1 MDMGFSGMEDSVN
14 NEIIIQ
20 GKNLYKNYNGFKAL
34 DDISFFVKRG
44 EITGFLGPNG
54 AGKTTLIKLI
64 TCTSFKSSGELTVFG
79 LDTDREQRKIKA
91 CIGLVPQDNNYDP
104 DFSVYENLL
113 VFSRYF
119 GIKKSDAEKRIE
131 KLLNFVELTDKR
143 NEKVTDLSG
152 GMKRKLII
160 ARSLINNPQLIIL
173 DEPTTGLDP
182 QARRKIWGMI
192 EDLKKDGKTIIL
204 TTHYMEEAEKLCD
217 RIYIMDS
224 GKIITSGNP
233 KELIIKHIGTD
244 TVEIYNCGDVRLNDI
259 EGKKVFFKDRIFVH
273 TDNKKETLERLVNIC
288 DDVRFTVRPSNLED
302 LFIYLTGK
310 ELKE

>member
-1 MDMGFSGMEDSVN
+1 MTN
-14 NEIIIQ
+14 NEIIIE
-20 GKNLYKNYNGFKAL
+20 GKNICKNYNGFKAL
-34 DDISFFVKRG
+34 DNISFFVKKG

-79 LDTDREQRKIKA
+79 LDTEIEHRRIKA
-91 CIGLVPQDNNYDP
+91 LIGLVPQDNNYDP
-104 DFSVYENLL
+104 DFSIYENLL

-119 GIKKSDAEKRIE
+119 GIGKKEAEKRIE
-131 KLLNFVELTDKR
+131 KLLNFVELTEKR
-143 NEKVTDLSG
+143 NAKVTDLSG

-160 ARSLINNPQLIIL
+160 ARSLINHPQLIIL

-182 QARRKIWGMI
+182 QARRKIWEMI

-224 GKIITSGNP
+224 GRIITFGKP

-244 TVEIYNCGDVRLNDI
+244 TIEIYDCGDIKIDI
-259 EGKKVFFKDRIFVH
+259 EGKKVFFKDRIFIH
-273 TDNKKETLERLVNIC
+273 TDNKKETLEKLVNIC
-288 DDVRFTVRPSNLED
+288 DNVKFTVRPSNLED

>member
-1 MDMGFSGMEDSVN
+1 MIDN
-14 NEIIIQ
+14 KIIIE
-20 GKNLYKNYNGFKAL
+20 GKNICKNYNNFKAL
-34 DDISFFVKRG
+34 ENVSFTVKKG
-44 EITGFLGPNG
+44 EIAGFLGPNG

-64 TCTSFKSSGELTVFG
+64 TCTSFKTSGKLTVFG
-79 LDTDREQRKIKA
+79 LDTETEQRKIKA
-91 CIGLVPQDNNYDP
+91 SIGLVPQDNNFDP
-104 DFSVYENLL
+104 DFTVYENLL

-119 GIKKSDAEKRIE
+119 GINKQEAEKRIE
-131 KLLNFVELTDKR
+131 KLLNFVELTEKR

-160 ARSLINNPQLIIL
+160 ARSLINNPELIIL

-182 QARRKIWGMI
+182 QARRKIWEMI

-244 TVEIYNCGDVRLNDI
+244 TVEIYNCGDIKLNDI
-259 EGKKVFFKDRIFVH
+259 KGKKVIFKDRIYIH
-273 TDNKKETLERLVNIC
+273 TDYKKETLEMLVNIC
-288 DDVRFTVRPSNLED
+288 DNVKFTVRPSNLED

>member
-1 MDMGFSGMEDSVN
+1 MTNDEILIEGN
-14 NEIIIQ
+14 NICKHFD
-20 GKNLYKNYNGFKAL
+20 GLKAL
-34 DDISFFVKRG
+34 DNVSFFVKKG

-64 TCTSFKSSGELTVFG
+64 TCTSFKTSGKLTVFG
-79 LDTDREQRKIKA
+79 LDTEIEQKNIKA
-91 CIGLVPQDNNYDP
+91 RIGLVPQDNNFDP
-104 DFSVYENLL
+104 DFTVYENLF

-119 GIKKSDAEKRIE
+119 GISKNEAEKRIE
-131 KLLNFVELTDKR
+131 KLLNFVELKEKR

-160 ARSLINNPQLIIL
+160 ARSLINNPELIIL

-182 QARRKIWGMI
+182 QARRKIWEMI
-192 EDLKKDGKTIIL
+192 EDLKKNGKTIIL

-244 TVEIYNCGDVRLNDI
+244 TVEIYNCGDIKLNGI
-259 EGKKVFFKDRIFVH
+259 KGKKVFFKDRIYIH
-273 TDNKKETLERLVNIC
+273 TDYKKETLEMLVNIC
-288 DDVRFTVRPSNLED
+288 DNVKFTVRPSNLED